1 METPKLVGVRSSL
14 IVLKG
19 SVGVQ
24 RFQASLQILREEKH
38 QRPVERAA
46 REQTLSACNCQK
58 QHLFVEMK
66 KHPQL
71 LRRPLPPKFLKLSF
85 CKKKTPTAKTGET
98 KSPHEGETTS
108 ILRDKTSFPDV
119 VSIDKSVRSTKL
131 RDFVLGRSLPD
142 IMTTMLKHSKF
153 TKNVRWN
160 IPDPAPVPVFLPSSL
175 PASIPVEEEKEIEKE
190 KGKEKEMYQPKVLKA
205 PKKVVKDHQPYT
217 DERLQDILI
226 LSSRFSRPLITTP
239 YSVTAPK
246 SYPESSSFV
255 YPHILTDEGAKAS
268 GRAPSTVSV
277 KAEKQRSDHLPQ
289 GSGVVVNV
297 AEFPLDIFLPSPAV
311 PRKPHRQSVLEA
323 RVMEH
328 ESEEIASK
336 PARTRSVKVS
346 IGGQKMVKKESGVYV
361 LRGEGFKT
369 VTTTRYETIT
379 AMANLAVVNCQAYG
393 RNALNLKGFFI
404 LNCPD
409 LSPLAFQLIYLNLS
423 FNDIRYFPTEV
434 FCLKNLQVLKLRNN
448 PIKTIPSEVQQL
460 KYLRIFEMSFN
471 LVSVLPPGLFSLSYL
486 EELDVSYNEITVI
499 PNQIQKLRSLER
511 LNVDGNE
518 LGFFPCGI
526 LKLSL
531 MKIQFENNF
540 THPCFWKEYS
550 LNDPQR
556 LTHIVSLF
564 IVKHGLHKL
573 YEKIPAKIQNL
584 LKWTSRCEWCHGPK
598 FGEGFHII
606 HSYDIFGAAQLPVM
620 FYVCSSFCY
629 RAFHKYSWNLHK
641 LLAWD

>member
-1 METPKLVGVRSSL
+1 
-14 IVLKG
+14 
-19 SVGVQ
+19 
-24 RFQASLQILREEKH
+24 
-38 QRPVERAA
+38 
-46 REQTLSACNCQK
+46 
-58 QHLFVEMK
+58 
-66 KHPQL
+66 
-71 LRRPLPPKFLKLSF
+71 
-85 CKKKTPTAKTGET
+85 AKTGET

-190 KGKEKEMYQPKVLKA
+190 KA

-311 PRKPHRQSVLEA
+311 PRKPHRQSVLEKL
-323 RVMEH
+323 VSWNM
-328 ESEEIASK
+328 K
-336 PARTRSVKVS
+336 VKKLPPSQPEQVS

-584 LKWTSRCEWCHGPK
+584 LKW
-598 FGEGFHII
+598 
-606 HSYDIFGAAQLPVM
+606 
-620 FYVCSSFCY
+620 
-629 RAFHKYSWNLHK
+629 
-641 LLAWD
+641 